1 MSADNGVYVLKTI
14 RTRRLSEIG
23 WERVEPYPVYR
34 VAHAGAIDNFDYYRE
49 REPHN
54 LGAYMLD
61 VWGDSPVFED
71 KQDAISY
78 AHSVEERLSIC
89 EYGVCMI
96 ETDYVLY
103 GDF

>member
-14 RTRRLSEIG
+14 RTRRLEGGG
-23 WERVEPYPVYR
+23 WVKADPYPVYR
-34 VAHAGAIDNFDYYRE
+34 VAHASAIDNFDYYKRE
-49 REPHN
+49 QLYN

-61 VWGDSPVFED
+61 VWGDSLVFED

-103 GDF
+103 GDL